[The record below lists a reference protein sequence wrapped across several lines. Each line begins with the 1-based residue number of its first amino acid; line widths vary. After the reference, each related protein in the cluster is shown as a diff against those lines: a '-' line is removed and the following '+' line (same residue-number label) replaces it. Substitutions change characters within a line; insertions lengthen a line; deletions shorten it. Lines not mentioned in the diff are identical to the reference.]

1 MLPGNDDLSPPTVP
15 RLAVGQHDFLRGH
28 TCPLVSQARR
38 RRRGSPDVHSA
49 AAGALAL

>member
-1 MLPGNDDLSPPTVP
+1 MLPGNDDLSPPTV
-15 RLAVGQHDFLRGH
+15 HDFLRGH
-28 TCPLVSQARR
+28 TCPLLSQARR